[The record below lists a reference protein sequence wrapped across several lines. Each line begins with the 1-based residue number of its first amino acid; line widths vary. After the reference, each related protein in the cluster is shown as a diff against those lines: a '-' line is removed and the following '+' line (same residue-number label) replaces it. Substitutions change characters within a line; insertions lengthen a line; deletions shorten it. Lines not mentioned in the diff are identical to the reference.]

1 MNNTTERRL
10 QSALQV
16 TDRPPTHHKTESI
29 LLSDRASAEE
39 AFIAIVKAC
48 LEYLGSN
55 LPATRAGQVEGVH
68 QMRVALRRLRS
79 CLRVFRP
86 LIPKEASADLI
97 AEIRCLNGFLGPA
110 RDWGVFMEEGLNPIC
125 ARFPARRR
133 LKTLH
138 RQAEA
143 IRQAHYQALHRCLD
157 DPRYHRLILRLYSW
171 LAVKPW
177 RQGMSETQQEGLDQP
192 IVNFATPIL
201 KQAHRRVVKRGKI
214 FAELDTE
221 DRHALRI
228 RIKRL
233 RYALE
238 FFSSLYPGQS
248 VRAYRNA
255 LTRLQDTLGVL
266 NDIAAVDRLLDEA
279 NLRPAAPT
287 RQLIEGWYACKLDI
301 YEQRFPKTWK
311 RFRGCKR
318 PWK

>member
-1 MNNTTERRL
+1 MNNSTEQRL
-10 QSALQV
+10 QFAPEV
-16 TDRPPTHHKTESI
+16 TEKPPTHHKAGSV
-29 LLSDRASAEE
+29 LLSDTASAEE
-39 AFIAIVKAC
+39 AFCAIVHVC
-48 LEYLGSN
+48 LEHLESN
-55 LPATRAGQVEGVH
+55 LPAGRAGQVEGVH

-79 CLRVFRP
+79 CLRIFRS
-86 LIPKEASADLI
+86 LIPREASADLVT
-97 AEIRCLNGFLGPA
+97 EIRWLNGFLGPT
-110 RDWGVFMEEGLNPIC
+110 RDWDVFMEDGLNPIC
-125 ARFPARRR
+125 SRFPARRR

-138 RQAEA
+138 RQAET
-143 IRQAHYQALHRCLD
+143 IRQAHYQALYRALD
-157 DPRYHRLILRLYSW
+157 DPRYQRLILRLYGW
-171 LAVKPW
+171 LSVKPW
-177 RQGMSETQQEGLDQP
+177 RQGMFETQREGLDQP
-192 IVNFATPIL
+192 IADFATPIL

-214 FAELDTE
+214 FAELDAE

-266 NDIAAVDRLLDEA
+266 NDTMMVARLLDEA
-279 NLRPAAPT
+279 NLRPVAPT

-301 YEQRFPKTWK
+301 YEQHFPKSWK
-311 RFRGCKR
+311 KFRGCRR